1 MPETEDH
8 EWTCTIC
15 NNLNEASE
23 KHCEICGLA
32 KPIDLV
38 NQAAVRDMKFSE
50 EALWSV
56 LGSLELLIDLVSSG
70 YLPNENHVLG
80 PDNISLL
87 VRLMVRAQPQN
98 QILTHK
104 ILQCV
109 IEKSEHMNA

>member
-1 MPETEDH
+1 
-8 EWTCTIC
+8 
-15 NNLNEASE
+15 
-23 KHCEICGLA
+23 
-32 KPIDLV
+32 
-38 NQAAVRDMKFSE
+38 MKFSE

-70 YLPNENHVLG
+70 YLPNENHVLS

-109 IEKSEHMNA
+109 IEKSEHVNASILDEAVRIALVSDELIWDYLNVMEDL